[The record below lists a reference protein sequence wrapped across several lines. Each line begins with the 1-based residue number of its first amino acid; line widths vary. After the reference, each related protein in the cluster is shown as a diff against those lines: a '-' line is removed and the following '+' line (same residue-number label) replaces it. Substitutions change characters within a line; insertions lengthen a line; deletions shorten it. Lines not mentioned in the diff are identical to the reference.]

1 MIAVKNFITQ
11 QIFNITQRIK
21 NVEQTNCTD
30 EVKHLR
36 EENNSMKKIRC
47 PKISLILQFLQIPKL
62 DF

>member
-1 MIAVKNFITQ
+1 MIAVKNIITQ

-36 EENNSMKKIRC
+36 EENNSMK
-47 PKISLILQFLQIPKL
+47 
-62 DF
+62 